1 MTFFLSSL
9 RKHNDIILNWS
20 CMVLQCVQI
29 YHIGL
34 VTNMHTHMTN
44 HSVILLYLYY
54 REKFRVV
61 QVQSAAVPQHADNLP
76 KNSPGN
82 KESPLFYTF
91 LSASLML
98 VWCRH
103 RQWCLVEWTQPFVVW
118 VCWQWSPVFLKFR
131 GKWKKRTKRSRNKL
145 TSVLPVGALKKPSSL
160 QQNLYIS
167 QKSVDL
173 LHVGVFG
180 VEDVTERATRHL
192 EILLIQERRLG
203 IKEELL
209 ILQTSRL
216 SLTFGHFPPSEFVQL
231 LVWSTCWAQWTVKQ
245 RPVDAALV
253 RWFLFFFFF

>member
-1 MTFFLSSL
+1 
-9 RKHNDIILNWS
+9 
-20 CMVLQCVQI
+20 
-29 YHIGL
+29 
-34 VTNMHTHMTN
+34 MHTHMTN
-44 HSVILLYLYY
+44 HSVILLYLYC
-54 REKFRVV
+54 REKFRGSELYRRRTLQCPNTQIICRKIV
-61 QVQSAAVPQHADNLP
+61 QEIKKAPFLI
-76 KNSPGN
+76 
-82 KESPLFYTF
+82 YTF

-145 TSVLPVGALKKPSSL
+145 TSVLPVRALKKPSSL

-180 VEDVTERATRHL
+180 VEDVIERATRHL
-192 EILLIQERRLG
+192 EVLLIQERRLG

-209 ILQTSRL
+209 ILQTSTL
-216 SLTFGHFPPSEFVQL
+216 CLTFGHFPPSEFVRL

-253 RWFLFFFFF
+253 RWFLFFFFLWMLGV